1 MTILDAVHDPLLFRP
16 LFKNLDTWQAWFV
29 VLRSVFGL
37 PMTAEDLLLFR
48 ELTGRDASARGIRPP
63 FDPSAVVKEF
73 CALLKAYR
81 VQSVRA
87 TARLVSGCVNS
98 LASTASTT
106 STASEA
112 NRNRT

>member
-48 ELTGRDASARGIRPP
+48 ELTGRDASAGAFDRRLIRLQSSRSFAPC
-63 FDPSAVVKEF
+63 SRRTEF
-73 CALLKAYR
+73 KA
-81 VQSVRA
+81 
-87 TARLVSGCVNS
+87 
-98 LASTASTT
+98 
-106 STASEA
+106 
-112 NRNRT
+112 